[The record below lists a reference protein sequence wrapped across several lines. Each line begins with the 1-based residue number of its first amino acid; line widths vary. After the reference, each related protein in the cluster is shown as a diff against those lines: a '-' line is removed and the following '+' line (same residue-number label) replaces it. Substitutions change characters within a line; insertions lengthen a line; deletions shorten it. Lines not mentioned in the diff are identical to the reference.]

1 MTHDIDSIR
10 KQIATLTAALDA
22 LEGKNK
28 APSAP
33 AKVWFDG
40 FVEFEVDT
48 PNDSD
53 CEFSNSIGVDGS
65 FAVDLDILNYS
76 FDGSRSPRGKQDVVY
91 IHGFDDD
98 DLIKIVRDK
107 HPWIP
112 SDASVVDSSFALLTE
127 RNDSLGRGVVDLC

>member
-65 FAVDLDILNYS
+65 FAVDLDILNYAL
-76 FDGSRSPRGKQDVVY
+76 RPTAGKKHVVY

-107 HPWIP
+107 NPWIP
-112 SDASVVDSSFALLTE
+112 SDADVVDSSFTLQTE
-127 RNDSLGRGVVDLC
+127 RNDTLGRQVVNAR